1 MNLGKLDRQVWL
13 QQPITPAQ
21 NGYGEPAPVTYQD
34 MALVWAEQKP
44 GAGTETFIGQ
54 QLTPQQ
60 VVVWQI
66 RHRTDVEKDWRLQY
80 QGRTYEITL
89 VTEIGRRVG
98 LTLTTYTRG

>member
-13 QQPITPAQ
+13 QQPVTPAQ
-21 NGYGEPAPVTYQD
+21 NALGEVAPVSYQD
-34 MALVWAEQKP
+34 TALVWAEQKP
-44 GAGTETFIGQ
+44 GAGAESFIGQ

-66 RHRTDVEKDWRLQY
+66 RYRSDVQPTWRLQY
-80 QGRTYEITL
+80 DGVTYEITA